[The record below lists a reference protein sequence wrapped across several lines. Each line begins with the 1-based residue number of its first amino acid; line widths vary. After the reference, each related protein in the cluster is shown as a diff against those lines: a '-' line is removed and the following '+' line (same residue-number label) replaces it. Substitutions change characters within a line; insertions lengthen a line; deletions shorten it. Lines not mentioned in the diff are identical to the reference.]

1 MKTKILHDAAQFK
14 SQISKLKSKAPIY
27 PKIHFEESDGYLW
40 ATTMVKFTYN
50 GVDYKRH
57 HVESIVSDGNVSI
70 NELQSRL
77 VEAAEMCIKK
87 AVPCQFDDVI
97 GLSPESKVVYPL
109 TGFIGRR
116 DLEKQER

>member
-70 NELQSRL
+70 IVPDGNVSINELQSRL

-97 GLSPESKVVYPL
+97 GLSRENAEC
-109 TGFIGRR
+109 F
-116 DLEKQER
+116 

>member
-14 SQISKLKSKAPIY
+14 SQISKLKSKAPMY

-40 ATTMVKFTYN
+40 ATTMVEFTYN

-57 HVESIVSDGNVSI
+57 HVESIVPDGNVGI

-77 VEAAEMCIKK
+77 VEAAEMCVKK

-97 GLSPESKVVYPL
+97 GLSRKNAEC
-109 TGFIGRR
+109 F
-116 DLEKQER
+116 